1 MLIDVIVV
9 LIIIYYIVMGFRRG
23 IWLSSLHLL
32 ASIVSLMIAHHFY
45 RFIAK
50 QLIVFV
56 PFPKTIAYDTSYAFH
71 FNELQQRFDTI
82 FAFILITFISKLL
95 LYLII
100 VTFDNIV
107 TYQNIAL
114 ISRILGCAIS
124 LVLVIILLQLVLYIV
139 ALYPVDWL
147 QQSLSHS
154 IIGSGILFHTPWLSS
169 YILNL

>member
-9 LIIIYYIVMGFRRG
+9 LIIFYYIVMGFRRG

-32 ASIVSLMIAHHFY
+32 ATIVSLIIAHHFY
-45 RFIAK
+45 RSIAK
-50 QLIVFV
+50 QLIVFI
-56 PFPKTIAYDTSYAFH
+56 PFPKTIAYDTAYAFH

-82 FAFILITFISKLL
+82 FAFILIMFISKLL

-114 ISRILGCAIS
+114 ISRILGCVIS
-124 LVLVIILLQLVLYIV
+124 PVLAIILLQLALYIV

>member
-32 ASIVSLMIAHHFY
+32 ASIVSLIIAHQFY
-45 RFIAK
+45 RSIAK
-50 QLIVFV
+50 QLIVFL
-56 PFPKTIAYDTSYAFH
+56 PFPKTIAYDTSFAFH
-71 FNELQQRFDTI
+71 FNDLQQRFDTI
-82 FAFILITFISKLL
+82 FAFILIMFTSKLL

-114 ISRILGCAIS
+114 ISRVLGCMLS
-124 LVLVIILLQLVLYIV
+124 PVLAIILLQIALYIV

-154 IIGSGILFHTPWLSS
+154 ILGSGILFHTPWLSS